1 MENVK
6 KSTWIG
12 LNDFQDTQ
20 TLTWSDK
27 SRVTYTKW
35 YAIAI
40 CSPNFVQVGKGGREW
55 KTIFCSGRHKN
66 MSSQRQDFFM

>member
-1 MENVK
+1 MDNVK

-35 YAIAI
+35 YVIYQLYFYTNKY
-40 CSPNFVQVGKGGREW
+40 SFVKKRLALFHAVKFHRSCEC
-55 KTIFCSGRHKN
+55 KI
-66 MSSQRQDFFM
+66 

>member
-1 MENVK
+1 MMDHVK

-35 YAIAI
+35 YVILYFSAK
-40 CSPNFVQVGKGGREW
+40 SVGKTRD
-55 KTIFCSGRHKN
+55 KSIYFCVKN
-66 MSSQRQDFFM
+66 LRFT